1 MGNIQQGLENLKRH
15 IKIAPEAP
23 GVYRMLGENDEVLY
37 VGKAKNIKKRIVA
50 YSHFDKLPIRLQRMV
65 AQIKRMEFIIVENE
79 AKALLMENELIKELE
94 PKYNILLKDD
104 KTFPHLV
111 IDVTSKF
118 PSLRKY
124 RGKRQ
129 DKNKYF
135 GPFASVTAVNSVLDI
150 VQKAFLLRSCR
161 DGVFNNRQR
170 PCLMY
175 QIKRCSAP
183 CVGRISEED
192 YKLLVKEAID
202 FLEGKNTKLQE
213 ELSAQMNEASE
224 RLDYETALVLRDRIK
239 ALASVQRGNKVE
251 YADIKS
257 VDMIALVRKNNLVC
271 IQVFFIRSGQNC
283 GNAPYFPKQI
293 EGADD
298 NEILEAF
305 LSSFYSSH
313 IPPKEIVLSQ
323 EIENK
328 EFFEEA
334 LSTRINTY
342 QKGNKAHI
350 INMVKANAEASIDRK
365 IAEQASVKSNLEE
378 MVKWF
383 DLPRIPQRIEIYD
396 NSHNQGT
403 FAIGA
408 MVVATPEG
416 FDKKSYRQFNIK
428 ESDFNHRQEEN
439 DFKRHLEASS
449 GARNSCTPTYTQ
461 VSALREPPLS
471 NSLKSFSE
479 NVEERHPEASSGA
492 RNTINQSATQSQK
505 IINQD
510 DFLMMKEVLLRRF
523 ARMTPENK
531 PDVILLDGGLGQ
543 LHAVHE
549 ALKDFDLS
557 GIAIIAISKGP
568 DRNAGKEFYH
578 QLGKESFSL
587 PFQSPIAFYLQNL
600 RDEAHRFAIGTHRAR
615 RAKSISKS
623 KLDEIEGIGAR
634 RKRDLLNYFGSVE
647 EISQSSI
654 KDLQKVAGIS
664 KKTAEKIY
672 NYFHF

>member
-1 MGNIQQGLENLKRH
+1 MKKNYKKMSDIQYGLKILKQN

-23 GVYRMLGENDEVLY
+23 GVYRMLGDNDVVLY

-65 AQIKRMEFIIVENE
+65 SQIKRMEFIIVENE

-135 GPFASVTAVNSVLDI
+135 GPFASVTAVNSVLDV

-183 CVGRISEED
+183 CVGKISEED

-213 ELSAQMNEASE
+213 ELSKQMNEASE
-224 RLDYETALVLRDRIK
+224 RMDYETALVLRDRIR
-239 ALASVQRGNKVE
+239 ALASVQRGNNVE

-293 EGADD
+293 EDADD
-298 NEILEAF
+298 NEVLEAF
-305 LSSFYSSH
+305 LSSFYSEH

-328 EFFEEA
+328 EFLEEA

-408 MVVATPEG
+408 MVVATPDG

-428 ESDFNHRQEEN
+428 ESDLNHQP
-439 DFKRHLEASS
+439 EASA
-449 GARNSCTPTYTQ
+449 GARN
-461 VSALREPPLS
+461 
-471 NSLKSFSE
+471 
-479 NVEERHPEASSGA
+479 
-492 RNTINQSATQSQK
+492 QSANSSQK

>member
-65 AQIKRMEFIIVENE
+65 SQIKRMEFIIVENE

-192 YKLLVKEAID
+192 YKQLVQEAID

-239 ALASVQRGNKVE
+239 ALASVQRGNNVE

-293 EGADD
+293 EDADD

-328 EFFEEA
+328 EFLEEA
-334 LSTRINTY
+334 LATRINTY

-396 NSHNQGT
+396 NSHNQGS

-408 MVVATPEG
+408 MVVATPDG

-428 ESDFNHRQEEN
+428 ESDFKHRQEEN

-449 GARNSCTPTYTQ
+449 G
-461 VSALREPPLS
+461 V
-471 NSLKSFSE
+471 
-479 NVEERHPEASSGA
+479 G
-492 RNTINQSATQSQK
+492 NQSSQFANSSQK

>member
-1 MGNIQQGLENLKRH
+1 MSNIKQGLEILKNN

-23 GVYRMLGENDEVLY
+23 GVYRMLGEDDKVLY

-50 YSHFDKLPIRLQRMV
+50 YSHINKLPVRLQRMV
-65 AQIKRMEFIIVENE
+65 SEIKRMEFIIVENE

-104 KTFPHLV
+104 KTFPHLM
-111 IDVTSKF
+111 IDVESEY
-118 PSLRKY
+118 PCLRKY

-135 GPFASVTAVNSVLDI
+135 GPFASVGAVNNVVDI
-150 VQKAFLLRSCR
+150 LQKAFLLRSCR
-161 DGVFNNRQR
+161 DAVFNNRQR

-183 CVGRISEED
+183 CVGKISAED
-192 YKLLVKEAID
+192 YRLLVREAID
-202 FLEGKNTKLQE
+202 FLEGKNARIQE
-213 ELSAQMNEASE
+213 ELSQKMQEASDNM
-224 RLDYETALVLRDRIK
+224 DYETALVLRDRIR
-239 ALASVQRGNKVE
+239 ALTSVQQGNNVE

-257 VDMIALVRKNNLVC
+257 VDMVALARKGELVC

-283 GNAPYFPKQI
+283 GNAPYFPRQT
-293 EGADD
+293 EGASDE
-298 NEILEAF
+298 EILEAF
-305 LSSFYSSH
+305 LGSFYTTH
-313 IPPKEIVLSQ
+313 IPPKEIVVSHQL
-323 EIENK
+323 ENCV
-328 EFFEEA
+328 FLEEA
-334 LSTRINTY
+334 IGTRINTY
-342 QKGNKAHI
+342 QKGNKAQI
-350 INMVKANAEASIDRK
+350 MKNVLANAAASLDRRV
-365 IAEQASVKSNLEE
+365 AEQASVKNNLDE

-383 DLPRIPQRIEIYD
+383 GLPRIPQRIEIYD
-396 NSHNQGT
+396 NSHNQGS

-428 ESDFNHRQEEN
+428 ESDFKHR
-439 DFKRHLEASS
+439 LSASS
-449 GARNSCTPTYTQ
+449 D
-461 VSALREPPLS
+461 
-471 NSLKSFSE
+471 
-479 NVEERHPEASSGA
+479 NV
-492 RNTINQSATQSQK
+492 K

-523 ARMTPENK
+523 AKMTPENK

-615 RAKSISKS
+615 RAKSIYKS
-623 KLDEIEGIGAR
+623 RLDEIEGIGGK

-647 EISQSSI
+647 EISQAGV
-654 KDLQKVAGIS
+654 KDLQKVPGIS